1 MTSNVWKFSCCKVET
16 FLKLTFSPI
25 TNMQNRTCTNP
36 LTLEHWRNWLP
47 LLFDR
52 KKGFEVKKNVKKLE
66 LEGVWREL
74 KPNIYMLRQCKNFI
88 FALNT
93 LMVIE
98 ISKKRVHLALK
109 SYFYQKST
117 NKQCWKLFKVN
128 FLT

>member
-25 TNMQNRTCTNP
+25 TNMQNRTCTKP

-47 LLFDR
+47 LLFDW

-66 LEGVWREL
+66 LEGLWGEL
-74 KPNIYMLRQCKNFI
+74 KPNIYMLRECKNFI

-109 SYFYQKST
+109 SYFCQKST